1 MIFINIV
8 LDSIIIST
16 NIGSTIIGS
25 NIIITLSPSWN
36 EVLPAGMC

>member
-8 LDSIIIST
+8 LDSIII
-16 NIGSTIIGS
+16 IIIIS
-25 NIIITLSPSWN
+25 IIIIITPSPSWN